1 MTSHVFLSQTEW
13 LRYKRHLQLPGF
25 DENAQMALKKSKVL
39 VVGAG
44 GLGCPILLYL
54 AAAGIGKIGIVDFD
68 VINIEN
74 LHRQILYNESDVG
87 RHKAIVASEKIKILH
102 PFVHIEVF
110 NLAIDYENVKSIL
123 FDYDVIVDGS
133 DNFATRYLLNDACVI
148 MDKPYIYGA
157 VFQYEGQVSSF
168 NVLLN
173 NKRSCNYRNIYPV
186 PPETGVIPSCAEG
199 GVLGVLPGI
208 IGCVQALEV
217 IKLITGLGELIVNS
231 TWIFD
236 SLSMESQKINIS
248 NPIPFRISDIIP
260 IQNFCIPS
268 VINEIECFE
277 DWEEKLKNF
286 QLIDVRTVEER
297 NTISLGGMHIPMN
310 SIKEEFNKI
319 HDNKKEILFYCQTGM
334 RSKQAAQIFQQLTE
348 GKKIVYSLKGGI
360 TSLKNIGLIFS
371 KKD

>member
-1 MTSHVFLSQTEW
+1 MMSHDILSQTEW

-25 DENAQMALKKSKVL
+25 DEKAQMALKKSNVL

-54 AAAGIGKIGIVDFD
+54 GAAGIGKLGIVDFD
-68 VINIEN
+68 IINIEN
-74 LHRQILYNESDVG
+74 LHRQILFDESDVG
-87 RHKAIVASEKIKILH
+87 RQKAIVAGEKIKKLH
-102 PFVHIEVF
+102 PFVNVEVF
-110 NLAIDYENVKSIL
+110 NTAIDYENVKSIL

-168 NVLLN
+168 NVLLD
-173 NKRSCNYRNIYPV
+173 NKRSCNYRNIYPE
-186 PPETGVIPSCAEG
+186 PPEAGVIPSCAEG

-236 SLSMESQKINIS
+236 ALSMDSHKIYIAK
-248 NPIPFRISDIIP
+248 PVPFEINEIIP
-260 IQNFCIPS
+260 IQNYCIPS
-268 VINEIECFE
+268 AINEIEYSE
-277 DWEEKLKNF
+277 HWEENFKNY
-286 QLIDVRTVEER
+286 QLIDVRTEEER
-297 NTISLGGMHIPMN
+297 RQKNIGGIHIPLSEMK
-310 SIKEEFNKI
+310 KEYHKI
-319 HDNKKEILFYCQTGM
+319 IYEEKEILFYCQTGR
-334 RSKQAAQIFQQLTE
+334 RSRQAAQIFQQLTD
-348 GKKIVYSLKGGI
+348 GKKKVYSLKGG
-360 TSLKNIGLIFS
+360 LEAFKN
-371 KKD
+371 

>member
-1 MTSHVFLSQTEW
+1 MTSHEFLSQTEW

-168 NVLLN
+168 NVLQN

-186 PPETGVIPSCAEG
+186 PPEIGVIPSCAEG

-236 SLSMESQKINIS
+236 ALAMESQKINIS
-248 NPIPFRISDIIP
+248 NDIPFEISEIIP
-260 IQNFCIPS
+260 IQNYCIPS
-268 VINEIECFE
+268 VINEIECSE
-277 DWEEKLKNF
+277 HWEENLKNF
-286 QLIDVRTVEER
+286 QLIDVRTEEER
-297 NTISLGGMHIPMN
+297 NIMHIGGIHIPLTKM
-310 SIKEEFNKI
+310 KEDYHKI
-319 HDNKKEILFYCQTGM
+319 NYNLKEILFYCQSGR
-334 RSKQAAQIFQQLTE
+334 RSRQAAQIFQQLTD
-348 GKKIVYSLKGGI
+348 GKKKAYSLKGGLEA
-360 TSLKNIGLIFS
+360 LKN
-371 KKD
+371 

>member
-1 MTSHVFLSQTEW
+1 MTSLELLSPTEL

-25 DENAQMALKKSKVL
+25 DEHSQMALKKSTVL

-68 VINIEN
+68 IIEIEN
-74 LHRQILYNESDVG
+74 LHRQILFDESEVG
-87 RHKAIVASEKIKILH
+87 RPKAIVAGEKIKKLH
-102 PFVHIEVF
+102 PYVNIEVF
-110 NLAIDYENVKSIL
+110 NKAIDYENVTTIIS
-123 FDYDVIVDGS
+123 DYDVIVDGS

-168 NVLLN
+168 NVLLDK
-173 NKRSCNYRNIYPV
+173 KRSCNYRNIYPE

-208 IGCVQALEV
+208 IGSVQAMEV

-236 SLSMESQKINIS
+236 ALSMDSHKIYVTE
-248 NPIPFRISDIIP
+248 PIPFIINEIIP
-260 IQNFCIPS
+260 IQNYCIPS
-268 VINEIECFE
+268 VINEIEYSE
-277 DWEEKLKNF
+277 HWEESLKNF
-286 QLIDVRTVEER
+286 QLIDVRTEDER
-297 NTISLGGMHIPMN
+297 RLKNIGGIHIPL
-310 SIKEEFNKI
+310 SEIKEEYHKI
-319 HDNKKEILFYCQTGM
+319 ICNEKDVIFYCQTGR
-334 RSKQAAQIFQQLTE
+334 RSKQAAQIFQQLTD
-348 GKKIVYSLKGGI
+348 GMKKVYSLKGG
-360 TSLKNIGLIFS
+360 LEAFNN
-371 KKD
+371 

>member
-1 MTSHVFLSQTEW
+1 MTSLELLSPTEW

-25 DENAQMALKKSKVL
+25 DEHSQMALKKSTVL

-68 VINIEN
+68 IIEIEN
-74 LHRQILYNESDVG
+74 LHRQILFDESEVG
-87 RHKAIVASEKIKILH
+87 RPKAIVAGEKIKKLH
-102 PFVHIEVF
+102 PYVNIEVF
-110 NLAIDYENVKSIL
+110 NKAIDYENVTTIIS
-123 FDYDVIVDGS
+123 DYDVIVDGS

-168 NVLLN
+168 NVLLDK
-173 NKRSCNYRNIYPV
+173 KRSCNYRNIYPE

-208 IGCVQALEV
+208 IGSVQAMEV

-236 SLSMESQKINIS
+236 ALSMDSHKIYVTE
-248 NPIPFRISDIIP
+248 PIPFIINEIIP
-260 IQNFCIPS
+260 IQNYCIPS
-268 VINEIECFE
+268 VINEIEYSE
-277 DWEEKLKNF
+277 HWEESLKNF
-286 QLIDVRTVEER
+286 QLIDVRTEDER
-297 NTISLGGMHIPMN
+297 RLKNIGGIHIPL
-310 SIKEEFNKI
+310 SEIKEEYHKI
-319 HDNKKEILFYCQTGM
+319 ICNEKDVIFYCQTGR
-334 RSKQAAQIFQQLTE
+334 RSKQAAQIFQQLTD
-348 GKKIVYSLKGGI
+348 GMKKVYSLKGG
-360 TSLKNIGLIFS
+360 LEAFKN
-371 KKD
+371 

>member
-1 MTSHVFLSQTEW
+1 MMSHDILSQAEW

-25 DENAQMALKKSKVL
+25 DEKAQMALKKSNVL

-54 AAAGIGKIGIVDFD
+54 AAAGIGKLGIVDFD
-68 VINIEN
+68 IIDIEN
-74 LHRQILYNESDVG
+74 LHRQILYDETDVG
-87 RHKAIVASEKIKILH
+87 KFKAIVACEKIKKLH
-102 PFVHIEVF
+102 PFVKIEAF
-110 NLAIDYENVKSIL
+110 NTTIDYENVKTIL

-157 VFQYEGQVSSF
+157 VFQFEGQVSSF
-168 NVLLN
+168 NILLD

-217 IKLITGLGELIVNS
+217 IKLLTGLGELIVNS

-236 SLSMESQKINIS
+236 ALSMESHRIYITD
-248 NPIPFRISDIIP
+248 PIPFEISEITP
-260 IQNFCIPS
+260 FLNYCIPS
-268 VINEIECFE
+268 AINEIEYNE
-277 DWEEKLKNF
+277 HLEENLKKF
-286 QLIDVRTVEER
+286 QLIDVRTEEER
-297 NTISLGGMHIPMN
+297 NIMHIGGIHIPLTKM
-310 SIKEEFNKI
+310 KEDYHKI
-319 HDNKKEILFYCQTGM
+319 NHNKKEILFYCQSGK

-348 GKKIVYSLKGGI
+348 GKKKAYSLKGGLEAI
-360 TSLKNIGLIFS
+360 
-371 KKD
+371 KK